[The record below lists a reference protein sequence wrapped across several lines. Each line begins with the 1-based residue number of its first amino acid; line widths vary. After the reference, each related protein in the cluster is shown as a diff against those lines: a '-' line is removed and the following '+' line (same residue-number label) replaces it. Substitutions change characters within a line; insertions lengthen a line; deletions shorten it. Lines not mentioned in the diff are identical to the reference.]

1 MIYLDAL
8 INNNN
13 GKGTKIV
20 GQRSQIEATIKNY
33 ILPPDE
39 GVDDITIF
47 LKYTSSGKDGESV
60 QFPNDEIIV
69 LKENVTYGNTTINE
83 GETILTLAQEA
94 TAVGSAVGVDNG
106 VYFMRGTFVDVTKDL
121 VVLEPYSN
129 KPSYRVGF
137 EISETIVSSNDDPD
151 LNDNARGFT
160 NYAAPGADRFKISVK
175 LAKRPLSDFEDTNFV
190 GEVRVRDGEIKKLQN
205 TSVIVKLTNILL
217 REHMKNLATMLSTH
231 SMLEFKTH

>member
-1 MIYLDAL
+1 MVIPGSVTYDSTYFSAKVNPDHLGIDVTIYLDAL

-83 GETILTLAQEA
+83 GETILTLLAQEA

-121 VVLEPYSN
+121 VILEPYSN

-175 LAKRPLSDFEDTNFV
+175 LAKRPLSDFEDT
-190 GEVRVRDGEIKKLQN
+190 
-205 TSVIVKLTNILL
+205 
-217 REHMKNLATMLSTH
+217 
-231 SMLEFKTH
+231 